1 MCLAPFLNQFKPVSG
16 HKKIN
21 HSTCVC
27 ILNISGNILFRLYCF
42 NSNLLLLLFIL
53 NTNKKLNIKI
63 NDDGELVSF
72 HVNIDGS
79 NLTK

>member
-1 MCLAPFLNQFKPVSG
+1 
-16 HKKIN
+16 
-21 HSTCVC
+21 
-27 ILNISGNILFRLYCF
+27 
-42 NSNLLLLLFIL
+42 LLLLLFIL

-79 NLTK
+79 NLTKPLILYQDSFSISGEFLFGTLGTSQFTSRIPSKIIVDKCF

>member
-1 MCLAPFLNQFKPVSG
+1 
-16 HKKIN
+16 
-21 HSTCVC
+21 
-27 ILNISGNILFRLYCF
+27 
-42 NSNLLLLLFIL
+42 LLFIL